1 MPCWQGRGDAGVLL
15 ALRILGVLAG
25 VVLVFATLTSA
36 IRTFVLPR
44 GVPDGVTGA
53 VFRTTRALFDL
64 RTKRATG
71 YVERDRA
78 MALYAPVSLL
88 VLPVVWLVAVGAGY
102 ACLYWALDQ
111 LSWTQAIELS
121 GSSLLTLGFAS
132 IGALP
137 RALLVFSEAM
147 IGLGL
152 VALLIAYL
160 PTMYSAWSRREEAVA
175 LLEVRAGSPPS
186 ATELIIR
193 YRRIGGLDQLTY
205 LWQDWEVWFANIDE
219 THTSLS
225 PLSFFRSPTSR
236 RSWVT
241 ACGAILDAAALVN
254 SVVDT
259 PHDPRADL
267 CLRAGYVALRNIA
280 RLFRLPFD
288 EHPEP
293 FDAVSV
299 AREEFEDACLRM
311 AAAGVPLKED
321 RDQAWR
327 DFAGWR
333 VNYDAVLVGLAA
345 LTMAPEAP
353 WSSDR
358 SLRRAGTRRRR
369 K

>member
-1 MPCWQGRGDAGVLL
+1 ML
-15 ALRILGVLAG
+15 AIRVVVFLAG
-25 VVLVFATLTSA
+25 MALAGSILISA

-44 GVPDGVTGA
+44 GVPDGLSRS
-53 VFRTTRALFDL
+53 VFQGTRLLFDL
-64 RTKRATG
+64 RTRRVKT
-71 YVERDRA
+71 YLERDRA

-88 VLPVVWLVAVGAGY
+88 VLPVVWLLFVGAGY
-102 ACLYWALDQ
+102 SCMFWAISLGPWPDV
-111 LSWTQAIELS
+111 IELS
-121 GSSLLTLGFAS
+121 GSSLLTLGFAQ
-132 IGALP
+132 IGSLP
-137 RALLVFSEAM
+137 RALLAFSEAI

-186 ATELIIR
+186 ATELIVR
-193 YRRIGGLDQLTY
+193 YRRIGGLEQLSQ

-219 THTSLS
+219 THTSLG
-225 PLSFFRSPTSR
+225 PLSYFRSPTPN

-241 ACGAILDAAALVN
+241 AAGTILDAAALVN
-254 SVVDT
+254 AVVDV

-267 CLRAGYVALRNIA
+267 CLRAGYVALRNIG
-280 RLFRLPFD
+280 RFFSVPFD

-299 AREEFEDACLRM
+299 AREEFEDACVRM
-311 AAAGVPLKED
+311 AAAGVPLKGD

-333 VNYDAVLVGLAA
+333 VNYDAVLLGLAA
-345 LTMAPEAP
+345 LTMAPEAA

-358 SLRRAGTRRRR
+358 SLRRPRRALRRRR
-369 K
+369 TKKT

>member
-1 MPCWQGRGDAGVLL
+1 MIAIRV
-15 ALRILGVLAG
+15 VVFLAG
-25 VVLVFATLTSA
+25 LALVFATLTSA

-53 VFRTTRALFDL
+53 VFRTMRALFDL
-64 RTKRATG
+64 RTKRAKT

-88 VLPVVWLVAVGAGY
+88 VLPFVWLVSVGAGY
-102 ACLYWALDQ
+102 ACLFWALEQ
-111 LSWTQAIELS
+111 PGWTAAIELS
-121 GSSLLTLGFAS
+121 GSSLLTLGSAN
-132 IGALP
+132 IGTLS
-137 RALLVFSEAM
+137 RALVAFSEAM

-193 YRRIGGLDQLTY
+193 YRRIGGLEQLSS

-254 SVVDT
+254 AVVDM

-280 RLFRLPFD
+280 RLFGVPFE

-299 AREEFEDACLRM
+299 AREEFEDACVRM
-311 AAAGVPLKED
+311 AAAGVPLKAD
-321 RDQAWR
+321 HDQAWR

-333 VNYDAVLVGLAA
+333 VNYDAALIGLAA

-358 SLRRAGTRRRR
+358 SLRPPSSHGRR
-369 K
+369 KKRL